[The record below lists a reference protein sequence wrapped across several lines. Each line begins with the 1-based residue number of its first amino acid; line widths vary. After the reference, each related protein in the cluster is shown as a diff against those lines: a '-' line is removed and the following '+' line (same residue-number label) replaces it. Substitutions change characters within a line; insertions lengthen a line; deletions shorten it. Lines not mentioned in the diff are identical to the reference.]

1 VALLIHAASLLSSI
15 GVSFVSLELVDVLW
29 LSLKILG
36 LKPPV
41 LLLDF

>member
-1 VALLIHAASLLSSI
+1 VALLIHAASLLSLT

-29 LSLKILG
+29 PSLKNLG

-41 LLLDF
+41 LMVDI